1 MRGYFNISSN
11 SNKNYEWHYE
21 YNESVNSFFHVVR
34 PLFITESKIRFWEF
48 ITEKNIKENIE
59 ISLESPD
66 IFELNEISIID
77 NTKVYITVTWK
88 LSVDNWLLKTV
99 SNLSTKTENNL
110 NLIQSFENKDFT
122 EFLSEC
128 DDEFDDLVL
137 FLQKMTNYVQILQD
151 DLNNE
156 SDINDKKKYINN
168 WLTKIKSQ
176 LQSKNQLDIINKK
189 ITYIGINDT
198 L

>member
-176 LQSKNQLDIINKK
+176 LQSKNQLNIINKK

>member
-48 ITEKNIKENIE
+48 ITKKNIEENIE

-77 NTKVYITVTWK
+77 NTKVYITITWK

-156 SDINDKKKYINN
+156 SDINDKKKYIDN

-176 LQSKNQLDIINKK
+176 LQSKNQLNIINKK
-189 ITYIGINDT
+189 ITYTGINDT

>member
-21 YNESVNSFFHVVR
+21 YNESVNSFCHVVR

-128 DDEFDDLVL
+128 DDEFDDLIL